1 MVQFK
6 KNYSRNVFFQF
17 LLLSLLVGF
26 LILVNHAF
34 LLNFYFKHQETN
46 IGYIVNGSILTLF
59 LIGISRLIY
68 LLLYYSNEENALAQF
83 IKNVQHNQT
92 LPTGKIN
99 KKSLI
104 YNRYISV
111 LEISKHNVAVNHSA
125 LAATLS
131 ATESTRLS
139 LPRFISNILI
149 LTGVF
154 GTILSLSIALLGA
167 SDIIDGADGISGM
180 SIVIHGMSTALS
192 TTATAIVCYLF
203 FGYFY
208 MKLTDV
214 QTELLS
220 GIEQATTLYIMPR
233 FTFQTDSMLHE
244 VGTLV
249 KALHEA
255 ARVMNNTQA
264 DFAQA
269 GHSLNTLSGNAAE
282 NIMRLSVDISEIKS
296 LLADTGS
303 SLSTLTGNNATSL
316 VQLND
321 DISDIKSLLA
331 DAGGNLSAL
340 TGQNTSNLMQLSN
353 DINEIKSLLVGA
365 GDDLSALTGQNTTNL
380 MQLSNDIKEIKT
392 LLRNGFRLPS
402 R

>member
-1 MVQFK
+1 MVQYK
-6 KNYSRNVFFQF
+6 TNYSRSILFQF
-17 LLLSLLVGF
+17 LMLSLLTGFFLLINHEF
-26 LILVNHAF
+26 LI
-34 LLNFYFKHQETN
+34 NFYIKNQATN
-46 IGYIVNGSILTLF
+46 TGYIVNGSILSLF
-59 LIGISRLIY
+59 LIGVARLIT
-68 LLLYYSNEENALAQF
+68 LLLRYSREENALARF
-83 IKNVQHNQT
+83 IRNVQNDET
-92 LPTGKIN
+92 LPTQRIN

-125 LAATLS
+125 LASTLS

-154 GTILSLSIALLGA
+154 GTIISLSIALVGA
-167 SDIIDGADGISGM
+167 SDIIDSADGISGM

-233 FTFQTDSMLHE
+233 FTYQTDSMLHE
-244 VGTLV
+244 VGNLV

-255 ARVMNNTQA
+255 ARVMANTQA
-264 DFAQA
+264 DFAEA
-269 GHSLNTLSGNAAE
+269 G
-282 NIMRLSVDISEIKS
+282 R
-296 LLADTGS
+296 
-303 SLSTLTGNNATSL
+303 
-316 VQLND
+316 
-321 DISDIKSLLA
+321 
-331 DAGGNLSAL
+331 NLSAL
-340 TGQNTSNLMQLSN
+340 TGNNAESLLRLSD
-353 DINEIKSLLVGA
+353 DIDEIKSLLR
-365 GDDLSALTGQNTTNL
+365 D
-380 MQLSNDIKEIKT
+380 
-392 LLRNGFRLPS
+392 GFRLS
-402 R
+402 SH

>member
-1 MVQFK
+1 MVQYK
-6 KNYSRNVFFQF
+6 TNYSRNILFQF
-17 LLLSLLVGF
+17 LMLSVFLGF
-26 LILVNHAF
+26 LLLINYQF
-34 LLNFYFKHQETN
+34 LFDFYIRNQATN
-46 IGYIVNGSILTLF
+46 TGYIVNGSILGLF
-59 LIGISRLIY
+59 LLGIFRIISMLLRYSR
-68 LLLYYSNEENALAQF
+68 EENALSRF
-83 IKNVQHNQT
+83 IKNVENEEL
-92 LPTGKIN
+92 LPTERIN

-125 LAATLS
+125 LASTLV

-154 GTILSLSIALLGA
+154 GTIISLSIALLGA
-167 SDIIDGADGISGM
+167 SDIIDSADGISGM

-233 FTFQTDSMLHE
+233 FTYQTDSMLHE
-244 VGTLV
+244 VGKLV

-255 ARVMNNTQA
+255 AGTMTTTQV
-264 DFAQA
+264 DFAEA
-269 GHSLNTLSGNAAE
+269 GQQLNKLTSTYANRITQLTT
-282 NIMRLSVDISEIKS
+282 DIDEIKS
-296 LLADTGS
+296 LL
-303 SLSTLTGNNATSL
+303 
-316 VQLND
+316 
-321 DISDIKSLLA
+321 
-331 DAGGNLSAL
+331 
-340 TGQNTSNLMQLSN
+340 
-353 DINEIKSLLVGA
+353 
-365 GDDLSALTGQNTTNL
+365 
-380 MQLSNDIKEIKT
+380 
-392 LLRNGFRLPS
+392 RHGFRLSPDE
-402 R
+402 

>member
-1 MVQFK
+1 MVQYK
-6 KNYSRNVFFQF
+6 TNYSRSVLFQFFLLSILLVF
-17 LLLSLLVGF
+17 LLL
-26 LILVNHAF
+26 INHEF
-34 LLNFYFKHQETN
+34 LLNLYIRNQATST
-46 IGYIVNGSILTLF
+46 GYIVNGSILALF
-59 LIGISRLIY
+59 LLGIARILS
-68 LLLYYSNEENALAQF
+68 LLLRYNREELSLKRF
-83 IKNVQHNQT
+83 ITNMQNDESM
-92 LPTGKIN
+92 PTERIN

-154 GTILSLSIALLGA
+154 GTIISLSIALLGA
-167 SDIIDGADGISGM
+167 SDIIDSADGISGM

-233 FTFQTDSMLHE
+233 FTYQTDSMLHE
-244 VGTLV
+244 IGQLV
-249 KALHEA
+249 KALH
-255 ARVMNNTQA
+255 R
-264 DFAQA
+264 
-269 GHSLNTLSGNAAE
+269 AAE
-282 NIMRLSVDISEIKS
+282 VMTQTQVDFSEAGRNLNAISGTYADRLSRLSADIEEIK
-296 LLADTGS
+296 G
-303 SLSTLTGNNATSL
+303 
-316 VQLND
+316 
-321 DISDIKSLLA
+321 
-331 DAGGNLSAL
+331 
-340 TGQNTSNLMQLSN
+340 
-353 DINEIKSLLVGA
+353 
-365 GDDLSALTGQNTTNL
+365 
-380 MQLSNDIKEIKT
+380 
-392 LLRNGFRLPS
+392 LLRVGFRLSPDS
-402 R
+402 TQQP